1 MSDRQ
6 PAQIGKYQI
15 VELVGEGA
23 MGVVYRA
30 TDSVLGRTVAIK
42 VMNAS
47 IARQEDLRQRFL
59 REAQAAGSL
68 QHPNV
73 VTIYDLGE
81 LDGHLFIAMEYVHG
95 TDLEKLMELR
105 EPLSLQSKLDI
116 IIDVL
121 TGLAYAHRRG
131 IVHRDIKPANIRVEE
146 DGRAK
151 IMDFG
156 VAHLASSSITR
167 TGLVVGTPSYMAPE
181 QVMGGKAL
189 PETDIFAVGAVLYQ
203 LLTGDKPFEA
213 PTLQSLFYKIVTDM
227 PRPVAEIM
235 PGLPPALDR
244 ITRKALA
251 KDPAQ
256 RYNTALEMANEIT
269 RVRAELS
276 GAPYPATV
284 SLETAAVTRSAAEA
298 ALRDETSA
306 APGSVPVN
314 ISSRR
319 IPPRALGAAGVAGIL
334 LLGWVALARGR
345 NPTVNESGLK
355 DSELTQAAPAS
366 ASVNDSIVASVPSA
380 TGPGQISAK
389 PTGTAPAEPAASPSA
404 SAAAPETRAVP
415 TERRPDKSLR
425 EKQSTID
432 RVREAMQ
439 KKASQ
444 KSATPPERSVT
455 RPAPSVRA
463 PAVAPPPV
471 IARQAPRDIGPRVPA
486 ALPVR
491 PQPAPPPDPTPPK
504 VENAASEIA
513 GVVAA
518 YARAIES
525 RDIAAVRRAYPGLTA
540 EQARGFEQ
548 FFESTRSIN
557 VTFRVVGLETSG
569 NSADARLV
577 GTYEYTT
584 TGSRT
589 EKQPVSFAATLRSDG
604 SSWRLVSVR

>member
-1 MSDRQ
+1 MSDR
-6 PAQIGKYQI
+6 PPKEIGKYHI
-15 VELVGEGA
+15 IELIGEGA

-42 VMNAS
+42 VMSAS

-95 TDLEKLMELR
+95 TDLEKLMDLS

-116 IIDVL
+116 VVDVL
-121 TGLAYAHRRG
+121 TGLSYAHRKG
-131 IVHRDIKPANIRVEE
+131 IVHRDIKPQNIRVGD

-203 LLTGDKPFEA
+203 LLTGEKPFEA

-227 PRPVAEIM
+227 PKPIVESM

-251 KDPAQ
+251 KDPAA
-256 RYNTALEMANEIT
+256 RYSTALEMANEIT
-269 RVRAELS
+269 HVRAQLS
-276 GAPYPATV
+276 GAPYPASI
-284 SLETAAVTRSAAEA
+284 SLETVAMSKAEAESTLAAEKTRTA
-298 ALRDETSA
+298 KPAV
-306 APGSVPVN
+306 VPEKPARRVN
-314 ISSRR
+314 
-319 IPPRALGAAGVAGIL
+319 PMLLGAAGAAAVL
-334 LLGWVALARGR
+334 LIAWHAL
-345 NPTVNESGLK
+345 SGK
-355 DSELTQAAPAS
+355 DSDELPSPTDNEPVAAVSPINEKSVASTTTDPEVAAS
-366 ASVNDSIVASVPSA
+366 APRVDSTP
-380 TGPGQISAK
+380 
-389 PTGTAPAEPAASPSA
+389 AP
-404 SAAAPETRAVP
+404 AAAPPPAPVAAPKKRDTRAAQ
-415 TERRPDKSLR
+415 
-425 EKQSTID
+425 QSTMERI
-432 RVREAMQ
+432 RESLKKRPVE
-439 KKASQ
+439 KKA
-444 KSATPPERSVT
+444 APP
-455 RPAPSVRA
+455 PPPPPPPVRA
-463 PAVAPPPV
+463 PVVAPPSVVAQQP
-471 IARQAPRDIGPRVPA
+471 PRDTGPREPA
-486 ALPVR
+486 PLPVR
-491 PQPAPPPDPTPPK
+491 PPPPAAPDPAPAK
-504 VENAASEIA
+504 VENPATEIA

-525 RDIAAVRRAYPGLTA
+525 RDLGAVRRAYPGLTS

-548 FFESTRSIN
+548 FFESARSIN

-577 GTYEYTT
+577 GTYEYVS
-584 TGSRT
+584 GSRT
-589 EKQPVSFAATLRSDG
+589 ERQPVSFAASLRNDG

>member
-1 MSDRQ
+1 MSDR
-6 PAQIGKYQI
+6 PPKEIGKYHI
-15 VELVGEGA
+15 IELIGEGA

-42 VMNAS
+42 VMSAS

-81 LDGHLFIAMEYVHG
+81 LEGHLFIAMEYVHG
-95 TDLEKLMELR
+95 TDLEKLMDLS

-116 IIDVL
+116 VVDVL
-121 TGLAYAHRRG
+121 TGLSYAHRKG
-131 IVHRDIKPANIRVEE
+131 IVHRDIKPQNIRVGD

-227 PRPVAEIM
+227 PKPIVESM

-251 KDPAQ
+251 KDPAA
-256 RYNTALEMANEIT
+256 RYSTALEMANEIT
-269 RVRAELS
+269 HVRAQLS
-276 GAPYPATV
+276 GAPYPASI
-284 SLETAAVTRSAAEA
+284 SLETVAVTKAEAESTLAAEKNA
-298 ALRDETSA
+298 AAGKTPAVATVVASEKPA
-306 APGSVPVN
+306 
-314 ISSRR
+314 RR
-319 IPPRALGAAGVAGIL
+319 LNPMLLGAAGAAAVLLVA
-334 LLGWVALARGR
+334 WLAFGQKDSDELSDPPI
-345 NPTVNESGLK
+345 NKPAQVSPVNENSVASTTTT
-355 DSELTQAAPAS
+355 DSEVPAS
-366 ASVNDSIVASVPSA
+366 APRVDP
-380 TGPGQISAK
+380 
-389 PTGTAPAEPAASPSA
+389 APAPAPAAVPPPA
-404 SAAAPETRAVP
+404 PVAAAKKRDTRAVQ
-415 TERRPDKSLR
+415 
-425 EKQSTID
+425 QSTMERI
-432 RVREAMQ
+432 RESLKKRSVE
-439 KKASQ
+439 KKAT
-444 KSATPPERSVT
+444 AIPPPPPPPPV
-455 RPAPSVRA
+455 VRA
-463 PAVAPPPV
+463 PVVAPPSVVAQQPP
-471 IARQAPRDIGPRVPA
+471 PRETTT
-486 ALPVR
+486 LPVR
-491 PQPAPPPDPTPPK
+491 PPPPAAPDPAPAK
-504 VENAASEIA
+504 VESPANEIA
-513 GVVAA
+513 GVVSA

-525 RDIAAVRRAYPGLTA
+525 RDLGAVRRAYPGLTS

-548 FFESTRSIN
+548 FFESARSIN
-557 VTFRVVGLETSG
+557 VTFRIVGLEASG

-577 GTYEYTT
+577 GTYEYVS
-584 TGSRT
+584 GART
-589 EKQPVSFAATLRSDG
+589 ERQPVSFAASLRNDG

>member
-1 MSDRQ
+1 MSDR
-6 PAQIGKYQI
+6 PPKEIGKYHI
-15 VELVGEGA
+15 VELIGEGA

-42 VMNAS
+42 VMSAS

-95 TDLEKLMELR
+95 TDLEKLMDLS

-116 IIDVL
+116 VVDVL
-121 TGLAYAHRRG
+121 TGLSYAHRKG
-131 IVHRDIKPANIRVEE
+131 IVHRDIKPQNIRVGD

-203 LLTGDKPFEA
+203 LLTGEKPFEA

-227 PRPVAEIM
+227 PKPIVESM

-251 KDPAQ
+251 KDPAA
-256 RYNTALEMANEIT
+256 RYSTALEMANEIT
-269 RVRAELS
+269 HVRAQLS
-276 GAPYPATV
+276 GAPYPASI
-284 SLETAAVTRSAAEA
+284 SLETVAVTQAEAERTLAAEKTA
-298 ALRDETSA
+298 AAKTPAVATVGAPEKSA
-306 APGSVPVN
+306 QRVSPML
-314 ISSRR
+314 
-319 IPPRALGAAGVAGIL
+319 LGAAGAAAVLLVA
-334 LLGWVALARGR
+334 WLAFGRGNDELP
-345 NPTVNESGLK
+345 NPPQNSPAAVSPVNENSVASTATTN
-355 DSELTQAAPAS
+355 SEVPAS
-366 ASVNDSIVASVPSA
+366 APRIDSTP
-380 TGPGQISAK
+380 
-389 PTGTAPAEPAASPSA
+389 APAAALPPAPV
-404 SAAAPETRAVP
+404 AAPKKRDTREAQ
-415 TERRPDKSLR
+415 
-425 EKQSTID
+425 QSTMERI
-432 RVREAMQ
+432 RESLKKRPVE
-439 KKASQ
+439 KKAA
-444 KSATPPERSVT
+444 ATPPPPPPPPV
-455 RPAPSVRA
+455 VRA
-463 PAVAPPPV
+463 PVVAPPTVVAQQP
-471 IARQAPRDIGPRVPA
+471 PREELRETA
-486 ALPVR
+486 TLPVR
-491 PQPAPPPDPTPPK
+491 PPPPAAPEPAPAK
-504 VENAASEIA
+504 VENPATEIA

-525 RDIAAVRRAYPGLTA
+525 RDVGAVRRAYPGLTP

-548 FFESTRSIN
+548 FFESARSIN

-577 GTYEYTT
+577 GTYEYVS
-584 TGSRT
+584 GSRT
-589 EKQPVSFAATLRSDG
+589 ERQPVSFAASLRNDG

>member
-1 MSDRQ
+1 MPDR
-6 PAQIGKYQI
+6 PPKEIGKYHI
-15 VELVGEGA
+15 IELIGEGA

-42 VMNAS
+42 VMSAS

-95 TDLEKLMELR
+95 TDLEKLMELS

-116 IIDVL
+116 VVDVL
-121 TGLAYAHRRG
+121 TGLSYAHRKG
-131 IVHRDIKPANIRVEE
+131 IVHRDIKPANIRVGD

-181 QVMGGKAL
+181 QVMGTKSL

-227 PRPVAEIM
+227 PKPIVEIM

-251 KDPAQ
+251 KDPAA
-256 RYNTALEMANEIT
+256 RYSTALEMANELT
-269 RVRAELS
+269 HVRAQLS
-276 GAPYPATV
+276 GAPYPASI
-284 SLETAAVTRSAAEA
+284 SLETVAMTKAEA
-298 ALRDETSA
+298 EQTLAKETTPRG
-306 APGSVPVN
+306 APVAIEKPA
-314 ISSRR
+314 RR
-319 IPPRALGAAGVAGIL
+319 VSPMMMGAAGAAAVLLVGWLAFAGNGNDEL
-334 LLGWVALARGR
+334 
-345 NPTVNESGLK
+345 PSSPKSNESAVVSPINESSLAASSTPAN
-355 DSELTQAAPAS
+355 SEAPVAAAP
-366 ASVNDSIVASVPSA
+366 VD
-380 TGPGQISAK
+380 TQ
-389 PTGTAPAEPAASPSA
+389 PAASPPPPPASVAAKKREAAELSTAERIRQALKKRASEKKAAPPPPPPRVSA
-404 SAAAPETRAVP
+404 SSAPV
-415 TERRPDKSLR
+415 
-425 EKQSTID
+425 
-432 RVREAMQ
+432 
-439 KKASQ
+439 
-444 KSATPPERSVT
+444 
-455 RPAPSVRA
+455 VRA
-463 PAVAPPPV
+463 PVVAPPPV
-471 IARQAPRDIGPRVPA
+471 VVQQPPRETGPRVTAP
-486 ALPVR
+486 L
-491 PQPAPPPDPTPPK
+491 PAPPPPAATQSDPAPART
-504 VENAASEIA
+504 ENAATEIA
-513 GVVAA
+513 SVVAA

-525 RDIAAVRRAYPGLTA
+525 RDIGAVRRAYPGLTS

-548 FFESTRSIN
+548 FFESARSIN

-577 GTYEYTT
+577 GTYEYVS
-584 TGSRT
+584 GSRT
-589 EKQPVSFAATLRSDG
+589 ERQPVSFAAALRNDG